1 MFWHIRPTVLL
12 AIVLAAGVAALAL
25 SGRPF
30 TPPWDWRAESASA
43 KPGGERAIAP
53 RSSSRA
59 IRDRDCGDF
68 STWEE
73 AQAFFKRA
81 GPGDPHRLD
90 RDRDGIA
97 CETLR

>member
-1 MFWHIRPTVLL
+1 MSSLPRPTVLL

-25 SGRPF
+25 SGR
-30 TPPWDWRAESASA
+30 TLTLPWDWEA
-43 KPGGERAIAP
+43 KPAPVKVMRGPAAAP

-59 IRDRDCGDF
+59 FRDRDCGDF
-68 STWEE
+68 ATWEE
-73 AQAFFKRA
+73 AQAFFERA

-97 CETLR
+97 CEWLR